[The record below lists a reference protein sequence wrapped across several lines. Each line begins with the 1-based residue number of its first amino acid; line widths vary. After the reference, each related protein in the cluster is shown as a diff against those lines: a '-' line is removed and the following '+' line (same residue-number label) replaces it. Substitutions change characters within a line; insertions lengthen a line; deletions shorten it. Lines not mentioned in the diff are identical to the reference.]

1 MYIPKPV
8 LSITSLSYFV
18 YLEFNADMCDDY
30 NLQKS
35 TPFSLDR
42 EPFCREQ
49 EFIPFRILGGRE
61 GGANSSCTFDHLAV
75 ATCNLVDFSDD
86 VLSRLNLSVP
96 IRFQV

>member
-35 TPFSLDR
+35 VPFSLER

-49 EFIPFRILGGRE
+49 EFIPLRILGGRTR
-61 GGANSSCTFDHLAV
+61 ANSSCTFDHLAV
-75 ATCNLVDFSDD
+75 ATCNLVNFSDPS
-86 VLSRLNLSVP
+86 LSALNRSIP
-96 IRFQV
+96 IEFQV